1 MKIKVVS
8 INVYVGGRIWHSLV
22 DFIKSEKPDI
32 LLLQEVF
39 NGNNKSLPNHY
50 RTYEEFKNLGFK
62 SSAFEQAFVYEDENG
77 LNPEG
82 NAVFSKFE
90 IISSEMFAL
99 NDAEFAVSYKDIP
112 ENWPVLPRIAQL
124 CKVDVS
130 GTEVN
135 IVNVQGVWDLAGDN
149 PSEARQQMISA
160 ILDKTNGLNN
170 VIIAGDTNANINNP
184 LLRRL
189 EVAYK
194 PVFGSELKSTFNMKR
209 KTNPGYATAAVDLMF
224 VSQDIKVITKEVPQV
239 DISDHLPLVV
249 ELEITQ

>member
-1 MKIKVVS
+1 MRIKVVS
-8 INVYVGGRIWHSLV
+8 INVYVGGRIWHNLV
-22 DFIKSEKPDI
+22 DFIKSENPDI

-39 NGNNKSLPNHY
+39 NGNNKSLPNYY

-82 NAVFSKFE
+82 NAVFSNFE

-99 NDAEFAVSYKDIP
+99 NDAGFADSYKDIP
-112 ENWPVLPRIAQL
+112 ENWPHLPRIAQL
-124 CKVDVS
+124 CKINVS
-130 GTEVN
+130 EAEVN
-135 IVNVQGVWDLAGDN
+135 LVNVQGVWDLAGDD
-149 PSEARQQMISA
+149 PSEARQKMISA
-160 ILDKTNGLNN
+160 ILEKTNGLNN

-184 LLRRL
+184 VLRNL
-189 EVAYK
+189 EAVYK
-194 PVFGSELKSTFNMKR
+194 PVFGSDLKSTFNMKQ

-224 VSQDIKVITKEVPQV
+224 VSPGIKVVAKEVPQV

-249 ELEITQ
+249 ELEIEQ